1 MGELAPNSNELPNSG
16 PLHRSPRRQNAH
28 ETTGNFVWGK
38 TGMETT
44 ATFSSSLIICRQDPN
59 CPILILLIA
68 YNVIYVY
75 IYTCI

>member
-16 PLHRSPRRQNAH
+16 PLHRSQRRQNAH
-28 ETTGNFVWGK
+28 ETSGNFVWGK

-44 ATFSSSLIICRQDPN
+44 AIFLFIRQDPN
-59 CPILILLIA
+59 CLILILLIA

-75 IYTCI
+75 IYMCI